1 MMLSLFLVSLP
12 IHNPKYSFFLFVNNK
27 TNCMRLPYKTDSEDE
42 IGTPANPSEKQKN
55 DAMKHIPPKSL
66 KQQVPSAPAP
76 APIEVH
82 KAAIRAAFQDKSV
95 SRAELFWTLLPYITL
110 AEAEEI
116 LIRRKG
122 EAEVEHK

>member
-1 MMLSLFLVSLP
+1 
-12 IHNPKYSFFLFVNNK
+12 
-27 TNCMRLPYKTDSEDE
+27 MRFPYKTDSEDE
-42 IGTPANPSEKQKN
+42 IDTRTKSSKKQKN
-55 DAMKHIPPKSL
+55 DAEEHNPPASL
-66 KQQVPSAPAP
+66 DQPGPPAQTI
-76 APIEVH
+76 ARIEVH